1 MFFFVKEIREKQK
14 NFVVALHCSMLR
26 MTHFSVDKK
35 GRRRW
40 DLFAKNNVIDYYP
53 TLRNVIA
60 SWDLSLLLFPS
71 YECIHKSFVYF
82 PPNFSGY
89 GISFLENKQ
98 FLFLNSNF
106 PPKPCQQK
114 LWVFQG
120 LKFASDD
127 LHMIDYQ
134 QKIGLFA
141 ASKFL
146 RLDFACELNYIQKKY
161 HKHL

>member
-1 MFFFVKEIREKQK
+1 MYTQVVGMFSPKFFRVRYFFFLNK
-14 NFVVALHCSMLR
+14 
-26 MTHFSVDKK
+26 
-35 GRRRW
+35 
-40 DLFAKNNVIDYYP
+40 
-53 TLRNVIA
+53 
-60 SWDLSLLLFPS
+60 
-71 YECIHKSFVYF
+71 
-82 PPNFSGY
+82 
-89 GISFLENKQ
+89 KQ

-120 LKFASDD
+120 LKFASDG

-141 ASKFL
+141 ASKFS